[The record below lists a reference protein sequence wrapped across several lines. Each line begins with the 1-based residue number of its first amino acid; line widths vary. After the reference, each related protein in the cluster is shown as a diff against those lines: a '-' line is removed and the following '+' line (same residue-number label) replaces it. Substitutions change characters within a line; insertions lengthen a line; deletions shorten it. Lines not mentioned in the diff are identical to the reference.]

1 MSFRRVDSQ
10 RKFYLRQFHE
20 RSRLVLSDLERS
32 YLHDVLREYH
42 SYKDVA
48 SLMIALMNCLDTP
61 RKLDLLREIRNI
73 IPPVDV
79 MEFDRLAPYHRMAH
93 PYDQHASFR
102 GITNR
107 AAYSP
112 RPAQPP
118 SPSQPRQQRATTPTP
133 SQKSVMTV
141 HRLIPQKEP
150 QHRKPAHHESM
161 SSRQDDLSVTYP
173 GANHNGYTQEGTLH
187 LVTINKEDDSLG
199 FSIRGGSEHGL
210 GIFVSQIDDG
220 SVADRNGLEIG
231 DQILEVNSVSFDNV
245 ATSSAVMVLQ
255 GSSRLRMIVKRTG
268 KVPGFKFAKEKTSW
282 YDTLKRT
289 VVKEHRVDENE
300 APNTNRSEMHILSGT
315 NERRVTLHTGDNQV
329 LGLNIRGGSEYG
341 LGIYVSRVD
350 RGGPAEASGIRVGDL
365 LLDVNGKSFENIT
378 HGEAVD
384 FLRRQRH
391 LIMTIKDVNKFP
403 AYKEMIA
410 EYSWTDG
417 EPRRIK
423 VLRPSTAPPT
433 VNHTWQNKNGPSDP
447 IPDDIVDRYA
457 QMLDEESQITSEV
470 AETNLHA
477 APRTTE
483 SQTYAVDPP
492 GESPA
497 ERSQT
502 KKSSIG
508 ILTVLKGNKSPMSRS
523 HSLNIKYNP
532 DDLEA
537 KQFYNDE
544 KRGKK
549 VKRSRSIKE
558 IFFRSRSKDKS
569 EKSKN
574 GSQGTA
580 ATKPKTRLGLGSFM
594 TSKHSSKSSPR
605 EEAVSPETVFTTQTV
620 TTTYAAPPP
629 SNGEDRDFEVHTVPT
644 IVVREPNGEARSVE
658 PETKVV
664 KQDSSAFQDTY
675 GSIGKKRGVFIHGAG
690 TQIMLQQTSRQHS
703 LPAIESAARKYVDN
717 EDEVNAI
724 IRHVKRYMA
733 EGDVE
738 MLVRPLL
745 AILDKPK
752 KVVVLKEIR
761 PVIMPTDIGRFDS
774 MVSRTE
780 VEAYDEL
787 QVSTVFWKFNH
798 VKGKTIEQVY
808 ETEDPSTLEDEQL
821 LQKTSEGLPKKT
833 LLATKPGMKGDFT
846 LKSQEQYEKER
857 RRKEELERLKRERQ
871 EEVKKQKE
879 TVAEVQVQSLAY
891 SHVPVIGPPQT
902 KRDSPEPVSSTPK
915 ASPEVVRITKETEG
929 SEGEENSG
937 IVLIKVTEQSDYA
950 EISPVKQETEVHVS
964 ANQVTESAVGQVI
977 ESKVAVKQI
986 QLDVPSEDSDSD
998 EDVDSDVDSSD
1009 SNGSRSGIYHIN
1021 AQDDES
1027 DNDSEIVADELALTT
1042 GDNHDLI
1049 VTSVSSTR
1057 SNTSSPISPVSLTNE
1072 SSMSINLPS
1081 SAYSSANHSPAPTSP
1096 PAEDTTDGVSALY
1109 ATVDFSKKK
1118 PKSTS
1123 PKVISKTVHISES
1136 SPPPTP
1142 PRNVRGILKNKDE
1155 VSLSYKEPSPLKEAM
1170 ATADVKLVSHSPTED
1185 TTPETPEVYTEVTH
1199 STSETVEN
1207 QTTYTTTKT
1216 IVVET
1221 SNTTSET
1228 LEVERANPATDTV
1241 VTETANPTPDSV
1253 VVETVETIYE
1263 VPAPPSP
1270 PPPPPPPPP
1279 PQEVTIELKKTKS
1292 SLGMSISGGR
1302 DSKTQPTVKIE
1313 RIFAG
1318 GSASDNGKL
1327 KAGYEIISIEGTS
1340 LKGAS
1345 HPEAVD
1351 IIRRAYQN
1359 KKKNTMT
1366 MVVLPTS

>member
-532 DDLEA
+532 D
-537 KQFYNDE
+537 
-544 KRGKK
+544 
-549 VKRSRSIKE
+549 
-558 IFFRSRSKDKS
+558 
-569 EKSKN
+569 
-574 GSQGTA
+574 GTA

-787 QVSTVFWKFNH
+787 QVST
-798 VKGKTIEQVY
+798 
-808 ETEDPSTLEDEQL
+808 
-821 LQKTSEGLPKKT
+821 
-833 LLATKPGMKGDFT
+833 GMKGDFT

>member
-532 DDLEA
+532 D
-537 KQFYNDE
+537 
-544 KRGKK
+544 
-549 VKRSRSIKE
+549 
-558 IFFRSRSKDKS
+558 
-569 EKSKN
+569 
-574 GSQGTA
+574 GTA

-787 QVSTVFWKFNH
+787 QVST
-798 VKGKTIEQVY
+798 
-808 ETEDPSTLEDEQL
+808 DPSTLEDEQL